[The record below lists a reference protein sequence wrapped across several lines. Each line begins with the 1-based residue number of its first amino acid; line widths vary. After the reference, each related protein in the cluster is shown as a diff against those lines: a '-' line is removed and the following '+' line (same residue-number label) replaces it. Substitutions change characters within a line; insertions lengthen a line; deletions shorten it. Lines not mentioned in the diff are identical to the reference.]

1 MSVTCSGFKEF
12 TRMPGSCVKCGRVE
26 LAHSGSTEQPGPVAR
41 NIRTPEFETEAL
53 RWIAKGSA
61 NPSIPSLVV
70 DRLDW
75 GDREYGDLFNRRGDD
90 GIKEAA
96 DEAIDG
102 ISWALLHLQN
112 REEDGD
118 VRELLM
124 RACRA
129 FAEAHRE
136 LAAALHLASS

>member
-1 MSVTCSGFKEF
+1 
-12 TRMPGSCVKCGRVE
+12 MPNSCVRCGRVE
-26 LAHSGSTEQPGPVAR
+26 LAHAGSLEGREPVAHSCSAGATPAR
-41 NIRTPEFETEAL
+41 NLREPEFETQAL
-53 RWIAKGSA
+53 RWISQGAGHDVA
-61 NPSIPSLVV
+61 RVVV

-90 GIKEAA
+90 GVKEAA

-102 ISWALLHLQN
+102 ISWLLLHLQN
-112 REEDGD
+112 REVDGD
-118 VRELLM
+118 VREYLM

-136 LAAALHLASS
+136 LCAAQVLA